1 VEGLLRESVG
11 GGVGRVRGAR
21 LMASGIDHPQWN
33 NADVDD
39 PESADV
45 VGMREWYAARSVPWG
60 VRVPAGAP
68 WSHGRFQFRKR
79 LMGLALSARALPP
92 RTSVAGLVIRRAGP
106 DDLNAVLHVDL
117 IGFPSAP
124 MLERQWIQP
133 HLSSPAIEVALA
145 ELSGEPVGTAY
156 TVRSDGWAGPALYLA
171 GVTVLPEARQ
181 RGIAGAISAWLLTRG
196 TAAGARVA
204 HLHPDSDQA
213 ARVYARLGFDEVD
226 GFNVYVDEHYD
237 SDARTRI

>member
-1 VEGLLRESVG
+1 MVRAVTSGLVRRAHGDAWQVEGLLRESVG

-68 WSHGRFQFRKR
+68 WSHGRFLFRKR
-79 LMGLALSARALPP
+79 LMGLALFARALPP

-106 DDLNAVLHVDL
+106 DDLNAVSHVDL

-133 HLSSPAIEVALA
+133 HLSSPAVEVALA

-171 GVTVLPEARQ
+171 GAAR
-181 RGIAGAISAWLLTRG
+181 GP
-196 TAAGARVA
+196 AAGHRRRDQRLVADAWHGRRRARRASTPRLGPGRARVR
-204 HLHPDSDQA
+204 P
-213 ARVYARLGFDEVD
+213 ARL
-226 GFNVYVDEHYD
+226 
-237 SDARTRI
+237 R